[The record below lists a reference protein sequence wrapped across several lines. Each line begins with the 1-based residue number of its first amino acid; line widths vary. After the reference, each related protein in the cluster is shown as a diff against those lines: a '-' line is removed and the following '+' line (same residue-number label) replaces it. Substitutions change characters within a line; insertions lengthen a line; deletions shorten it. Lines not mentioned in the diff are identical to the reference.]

1 MKMERSSQKLSVFI
15 FIIFVLVLPLLH
27 TFIEEIQ
34 AISVPIFRVCYG
46 SSHTLAVSLWALWL
60 GIQIGNRKTEGFDRR
75 YKNKCIALGVIC
87 SILDIILV
95 TLFGMMELW
104 YSFMN
109 LSLYIII
116 FYICYLLYA
125 SIFISMGIL
134 LSKKDL
140 NLDGWKS
147 AVLASV
153 GLILLLG
160 GTLVKN
166 IHWNN
171 FDNVHIVSAL
181 VDLANL
187 IPIAAILIAAFSWAK
202 SAQWNKLLQKFPRF
216 FGFIGFTTPFIF
228 PLFCI
233 NHNMLQR
240 WIFCLVILL
249 IAYLIKNGRQRV

>member
-1 MKMERSSQKLSVFI
+1 MERSSQKLSVFI
-15 FIIFVLVLPLLH
+15 FILFVLVLPLLH

-34 AISVPIFRVCYG
+34 TISVPIFRVCYG

-60 GIQIGNRKTEGFDRR
+60 GIQIGNRKTEGFTGR
-75 YKNKCIALGVIC
+75 YKNKCIVLGVIG
-87 SILDIILV
+87 SILDIILM

-104 YSFMN
+104 YIMN

-116 FYICYLLYA
+116 LDICYLLYA

-140 NLDGWKS
+140 NLYGWKS

-153 GLILLLG
+153 GLILLFG

-171 FDNVHIVSAL
+171 FDNVHVVSAL

-202 SAQWNKLLQKFPRF
+202 SAQWDKLLQKFPRF

-233 NHNMLQR
+233 NHNILQR

>member
-1 MKMERSSQKLSVFI
+1 MERSSQKLSVFI
-15 FIIFVLVLPLLH
+15 FILFVLVLPLLH
-27 TFIEEIQ
+27 TFMEEIQ

-60 GIQIGNRKTEGFDRR
+60 GIQIGNRKTEGFTGR
-75 YKNKCIALGVIC
+75 YKNKCIVLGVIG
-87 SILDIILV
+87 SILDIILM
-95 TLFGMMELW
+95 TLFGIMELW
-104 YSFMN
+104 YIMN

-116 FYICYLLYA
+116 LDICYLLYA

-153 GLILLLG
+153 GLILLFG

-202 SAQWNKLLQKFPRF
+202 SAQWDKLLQKFPRF

-233 NHNMLQR
+233 NLNILQR

>member
-1 MKMERSSQKLSVFI
+1 MERSSQKLSVFI
-15 FIIFVLVLPLLH
+15 FILFVLVLSLLR

-46 SSHTLAVSLWALWL
+46 SSRTLAVSLWAMWL
-60 GIQIGNRKTEGFDRR
+60 GIQIGKRKAEGLTGR
-75 YKNKCIALGVIC
+75 YKNKCIALGVIG
-87 SILDIILV
+87 SILYIILM
-95 TLFGMMELW
+95 TLFGIMELRNR
-104 YSFMN
+104 FMC

-116 FYICYLLYA
+116 FDICYLLYA

-153 GLILLLG
+153 GLILLFG

-171 FDNVHIVSAL
+171 FDNVHVVSAL

-202 SAQWNKLLQKFPRF
+202 SAQWDKLLQKFPRF

-249 IAYLIKNGRQRV
+249 IAYLIKNGRKRV

>member
-1 MKMERSSQKLSVFI
+1 MERSSQKLSVFI

-27 TFIEEIQ
+27 TFMEEIQ

-60 GIQIGNRKTEGFDRR
+60 GIQIGNRKTEGFTGR
-75 YKNKCIALGVIC
+75 YKNKCIVLGVIG
-87 SILDIILV
+87 SILDIILM

-104 YSFMN
+104 YIMN

-116 FYICYLLYA
+116 LDICYLLYA

-153 GLILLLG
+153 GLILLFG

-202 SAQWNKLLQKFPRF
+202 SAQWDKLLQKFPRF

-240 WIFCLVILL
+240 WIICLVILL

>member
-1 MKMERSSQKLSVFI
+1 MERSSQKLSVFI
-15 FIIFVLVLPLLH
+15 FIIFVLVLSLLH
-27 TFIEEIQ
+27 TFMEEIQ

-60 GIQIGNRKTEGFDRR
+60 GIQIGNRKTEGFTDR
-75 YKNKCIALGVIC
+75 YKNKCIALGVIG
-87 SILDIILV
+87 SILDIILM
-95 TLFGMMELW
+95 TLFGWMELW

-116 FYICYLLYA
+116 LDICYLLYA

-153 GLILLLG
+153 GLILLFG

-171 FDNVHIVSAL
+171 FDNVHVVSAL

-187 IPIAAILIAAFSWAK
+187 IPIAAILVAAFSWAK
-202 SAQWNKLLQKFPRF
+202 SAQWDKLLQKFPRF

-233 NHNMLQR
+233 NLNMLQR

>member
-1 MKMERSSQKLSVFI
+1 MERSSQKLSVFI
-15 FIIFVLVLPLLH
+15 FILFVLVLPLLR

-46 SSHTLAVSLWALWL
+46 SSHTLAVSLWAMWL

-75 YKNKCIALGVIC
+75 YKNRCIALG
-87 SILDIILV
+87 IIGSLLH
-95 TLFGMMELW
+95 TLITLYGMMELRN
-104 YSFMN
+104 SFMN
-109 LSLYIII
+109 LSLHIII
-116 FYICYLLYA
+116 FNICNLLYA

-147 AVLASV
+147 AALASV
-153 GLILLLG
+153 GLILLFG

-181 VDLANL
+181 VGLANL
-187 IPIAAILIAAFSWAK
+187 IPIAAILIAAFSLAK
-202 SAQWNKLLQKFPRF
+202 SAQWDKLLQKFPRF
-216 FGFIGFTTPFIF
+216 FGFIGVTTPFIF